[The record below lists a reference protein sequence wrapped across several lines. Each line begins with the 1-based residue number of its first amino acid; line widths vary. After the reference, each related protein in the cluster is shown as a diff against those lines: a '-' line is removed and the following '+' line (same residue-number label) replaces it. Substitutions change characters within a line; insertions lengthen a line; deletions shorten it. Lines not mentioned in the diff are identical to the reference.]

1 MDDHLLGG
9 LDSAGALRG
18 GGVLAR
24 QRGAAIPGGALA
36 GAGPRGG
43 SPRCLGRV
51 VDAGPKAEAAAG
63 GGGDGKT
70 GEDTYRHRGG
80 FSLSKW
86 VRALVARGKTLLR
99 KG

>member
-1 MDDHLLGG
+1 MDDHFLGG

-36 GAGPRGG
+36 GAGPRSG